1 MAGLVALMAALSA
14 AGITMHNAAYIAE
27 RRHATASSCRM
38 GADILTIGPM
48 VARQRTLASCRAP
61 PADQAAP
68 ARMIPLMEQ
77 KTAIL
82 LAAPLGA
89 GSVAFSPDGKL
100 LASAY
105 SDGIIRLWNP
115 VTGRAAGS
123 LPRTGTGGQSG
134 AVSVAFSPDSKLLAS
149 AYSNGTI
156 RLWNLA
162 TGQPAGTA
170 SGGWLVTAAAVIAIA
185 VSMLAAAIT
194 TREIHFSSRRI
205 LRPGSKLWK
214 YC

>member
-1 MAGLVALMAALSA
+1 
-14 AGITMHNAAYIAE
+14 
-27 RRHATASSCRM
+27 
-38 GADILTIGPM
+38 
-48 VARQRTLASCRAP
+48 
-61 PADQAAP
+61 
-68 ARMIPLMEQ
+68 
-77 KTAIL
+77 
-82 LAAPLGA
+82 
-89 GSVAFSPDGKL
+89 
-100 LASAY
+100 
-105 SDGIIRLWNP
+105 
-115 VTGRAAGS
+115 
-123 LPRTGTGGQSG
+123 
-134 AVSVAFSPDSKLLAS
+134 VAFSPDSKLLAS

-156 RLWNLA
+156 RLWNPATGHGVVLPASSAASAASAVSVAFSPDGKLLAGAYSDGIIRLWNPVTGQAAGSLPRTGTGEQTGAGGQSGAVSVAFSPDGKLLASAYSNGTIRLWNPA